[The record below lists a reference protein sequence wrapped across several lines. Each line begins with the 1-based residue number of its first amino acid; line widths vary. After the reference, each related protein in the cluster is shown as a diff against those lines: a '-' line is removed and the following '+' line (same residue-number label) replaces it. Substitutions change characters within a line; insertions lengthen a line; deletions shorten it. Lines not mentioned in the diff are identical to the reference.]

1 MMKVE
6 ILMMTKFRGLS
17 FRIEKLLIGDVTS
30 MIRHSIKHVFII
42 IFVVSLYI
50 SCAKTEKL
58 SFCEGV
64 SPEGNGVKCG
74 STFTTGDL
82 TAVIAVEDGMTHE
95 KLDVFIYKVLQ
106 FNKKERVNDFSVKIL
121 SDKKFVTA
129 PLSFYL
135 EGTYSV
141 KIMAGSETIGEKEL
155 KIVDTY

>member
-1 MMKVE
+1 MKS
-6 ILMMTKFRGLS
+6 RGLS
-17 FRIEKLLIGDVTS
+17 FRIDKLLNGNVTS
-30 MIRHSIKHVFII
+30 MILHAIKHVFII
-42 IFVVSLYI
+42 LCVVSLFC
-50 SCAKTEKL
+50 SCTKSEKL

-82 TAVIAVEDGMTHE
+82 TAVIAVEDGLSQE
-95 KLDVFIYKVLQ
+95 KLDVLIFKVLQ

-135 EGTYSV
+135 EGTYLV
-141 KIMAGSETIGEKEL
+141 KVMAGSVTIGEKEL

>member
-1 MMKVE
+1 
-6 ILMMTKFRGLS
+6 
-17 FRIEKLLIGDVTS
+17 
-30 MIRHSIKHVFII
+30 
-42 IFVVSLYI
+42 VSLYI